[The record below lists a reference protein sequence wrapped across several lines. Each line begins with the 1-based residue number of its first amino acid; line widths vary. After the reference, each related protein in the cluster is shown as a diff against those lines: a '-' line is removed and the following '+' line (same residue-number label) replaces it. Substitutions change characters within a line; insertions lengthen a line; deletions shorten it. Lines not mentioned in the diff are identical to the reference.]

1 MTDLSQFN
9 PTSLD
14 ALLDAMLTEGR
25 SAVEGVLDDAI
36 TVRAHLKTL
45 ADASLKTMKAL
56 GEGTIS
62 AETAAEIMEERKKVL
77 GQMLEF
83 ELFLA
88 HVAAQ
93 KLIDAIFRVIGW
105 ALFNRTGINLVP
117 GLVQP
122 G

>member
-36 TVRAHLKTL
+36 TARAHLKTL

-62 AETAAEIMEERKKVL
+62 AETAAETMEERKAVL

-93 KLIDAIFRVIGW
+93 KLTDAIFRVIGW
-105 ALFNRTGINLVP
+105 AIFNRTGINLVP

-122 G
+122 A

>member
-1 MTDLSQFN
+1 MTDLNQFN

-14 ALLDAMLTEGR
+14 ALLDAMLTEG
-25 SAVEGVLDDAI
+25 SNAVDGVLEDAVA
-36 TVRAHLKTL
+36 VRAHLKTL

-56 GEGTIS
+56 GAGTIS
-62 AETAAEIMEERKKVL
+62 ADTAAEIMEERKDVL

-93 KLIDAIFRVIGW
+93 KLTDAIFRVIGW
-105 ALFNRTGINLVP
+105 AVFNRTGINLVP